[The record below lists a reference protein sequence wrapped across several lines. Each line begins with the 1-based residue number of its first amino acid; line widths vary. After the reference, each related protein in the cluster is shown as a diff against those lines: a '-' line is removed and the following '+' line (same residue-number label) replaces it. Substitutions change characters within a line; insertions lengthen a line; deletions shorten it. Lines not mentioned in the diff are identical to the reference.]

1 MDNVSA
7 EFINLN
13 SHIHPGNSNESN
25 AMKNNIIPAGSII
38 ILIVIISLV
47 SCEKN
52 SLPFIGTTTRVTDIT
67 MFTAVVKGYVVA
79 DGGSPVTSKGICW
92 DTLDD
97 PTKDNFV
104 LEAEEG
110 VGGITCK
117 MTVLRSGTTYYV
129 RSFATNRA
137 GTAYSNVTKFST
149 TKLPLPGV
157 YTEVITYLKP
167 RSAHLGV
174 QAESNDGFITKKGI
188 CWGTEPNPTISIN
201 TAEISRGYI
210 WRYIGN
216 LIPSTTY
223 YVRGYAYN
231 STGLAYGSQQVF
243 KTYNDSVMDI
253 DNNIYYTI
261 LFGNKVWMGS
271 NLKVTRYNNGES
283 VETTTLPW
291 TTIESETEP
300 GYQWAYDG
308 TGNNVTN
315 YGRLY
320 TWYAT
325 ADGRKLCPSGWHIPT
340 DEEWTDLINQ
350 LGGESVAGGKMKFDP
365 RYWNYNNVPYSQD
378 GGFDA
383 PGAGM
388 RKPDGTFLNLGLSTM
403 FWSSSSSS
411 PADAYSR
418 RIDVSSPVVTRA
430 AGNKSSG
437 FSIRCVKD

>member
-1 MDNVSA
+1 M
-7 EFINLN
+7 E
-13 SHIHPGNSNESN
+13 
-25 AMKNNIIPAGSII
+25 NIIKRTGF
-38 ILIVIISLV
+38 IVILFMVVSLF
-47 SCEKN
+47 SCERT
-52 SLPFIGTTTRVTDIT
+52 SPPLMGTSRVTDIT
-67 MFTAVVKGYVVA
+67 LYTAVVKGYVIT

-92 DTLDD
+92 DTLNN

-110 VGGITCK
+110 VGVITCK
-117 MTVLRSGTTYYV
+117 MTVLRSSTTYYV

-137 GTAYSNVTKFST
+137 GTAYSNIIKFST
-149 TKLPLPGV
+149 TIPPLPGV
-157 YTEVITYLKP
+157 YTEVIRYLKT

-174 QAESNDGFITKKGI
+174 QAESNDGFITKKGV
-188 CWGTEPNPTISIN
+188 CWGTEPNPTISNN
-201 TAEISRGYI
+201 TAEVSRGWI

-231 STGLAYGSQQVF
+231 SSGLAYGSQHVF

-261 LFGNKVWMGS
+261 LFGNKEWIGS
-271 NLKVTRYNNGES
+271 NLKVTRYNNGEP

-300 GYQWAYDG
+300 RYQWACDG
-308 TGNNVTN
+308 TESIVIN

-320 TWYAT
+320 TWHA
-325 ADGRKLCPSGWHIPT
+325 ASDIRKLCPEGWHLPT
-340 DEEWTDLINQ
+340 DEEWTDLISQ

-365 RYWNYNNVPYSQD
+365 RYWNYNNVTNSQD

-388 RKPDGTFLNLGLSTM
+388 REPAGTFLNLGLSTV
-403 FWSSSSSS
+403 FWGSTSSSA
-411 PADAYSR
+411 ADAFSR
-418 RIDVSSPVVTRA
+418 RIDVSTTVVTRTA
-430 AGNKSSG
+430 SNKSSG
-437 FSIRCVKD
+437 FSVRCVKD